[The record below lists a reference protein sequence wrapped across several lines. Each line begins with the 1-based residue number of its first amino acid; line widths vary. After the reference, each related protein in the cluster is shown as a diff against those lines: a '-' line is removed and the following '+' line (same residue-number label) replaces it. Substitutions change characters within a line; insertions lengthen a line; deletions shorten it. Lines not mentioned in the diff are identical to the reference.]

1 MKSLSR
7 GIAWGIISLAAL
19 LGSAVADIIH
29 LKSGKVE
36 GTILSKTDTE
46 IVVQTTVGKITLNAA
61 DVVSIERKSTPMQV
75 YREMAAK
82 LGAKDA
88 DGHFALGLWCT
99 DQKLFGEAHKQ
110 YEAAIAIDPNHKSA
124 REKLGYVL
132 KDSKWLTRTQA
143 KEAEGFVRMGDAWVT
158 PEQRD
163 AALNKDAANSW
174 VRRLRAT
181 IAKGQMTADAVT
193 VRVTACLGDKAGE
206 PGEIALRTVFAE
218 MIKSAQDARREREGE
233 ARIALLELINQ
244 QKGPEALDHVRR
256 AAIGDPSDA
265 VRGVAVKR
273 LAAQK
278 AVENTAYFVGLLREY
293 TGPRYRLAGDKR
305 ARSIARRVLRRAAEA
320 LGELG
325 DPRAIPALADAMF
338 VRFFIP
344 ENADD
349 TPPPMTLGFSNT
361 RVGGATTVTDSRGN
375 RYEVPVTDG
384 TNYGLGGADPERE
397 VEDPLFFNDGAYSA
411 LRKLSGQDFSHDKR
425 AWLAWWYRNRFNFE
439 E

>member
-1 MKSLSR
+1 MKNLSR
-7 GIAWGIISLAAL
+7 GIAWGLVALAAV
-19 LGSAVADIIH
+19 LGSAVGDIIH

-36 GTILSKTDTE
+36 GTILKKTEDE
-46 IVVQTTVGKITLNAA
+46 IVVQTSVGKITLNPS
-61 DVVSIERKSTPMQV
+61 DVVSIERKSSPMEV
-75 YREMAAK
+75 YRQMAAK
-82 LGAKDA
+82 VGDKDA

-132 KDSKWLTRTQA
+132 KDGKWLTRTQA
-143 KEAEGFVRMGDAWVT
+143 KEADGFVRMGDAWVT

-163 AALNKDAANSW
+163 AAANKDAANSW
-174 VRRLRAT
+174 VRRLRAA

-193 VRVTACLGDKAGE
+193 ARVTACLGDKAGE

-218 MIKSAQDARREREGE
+218 MIKAAQSANRDREADARV
-233 ARIALLELINQ
+233 ALLDLINQ
-244 QKGPEALDHVRR
+244 QKGPEPLDHVRR
-256 AAIGDPSDA
+256 AAVGDPSDS

-278 AVENTAYFVGLLREY
+278 AIENTAYFVGLLREY
-293 TGPRYRLAGDKR
+293 TGPRYRLTGDKR
-305 ARSIARRVLRRAAEA
+305 TRSVARRVLRRAAEA

-338 VRFFIP
+338 IRFYIP

-349 TPPPMTLGFSNT
+349 STPPMSLGFSNT
-361 RVGGATTVTDSRGN
+361 RLGGATTVTDARGN
-375 RYEVPVTDG
+375 QYSVPVTEG
-384 TNYGLGGADPERE
+384 TNYGLGGSDPEKE
-397 VEDPLFFNDGAYSA
+397 VEDPIFFNDAAYSS